1 MPVPG
6 GSKHYHGTQE
16 VTVNKEIGVTCRMG
30 QAGYLSD
37 GMMEMED
44 IYMMNIPE
52 IKVGIVAVSRDCFPE
67 SLSVNRR
74 KALVDAY
81 TKKYDAKNIYECP
94 VCIVE
99 SEIHMLQALEDVK
112 KAGCNALVV
121 YLGNFGPEISETL
134 LAKHFEG
141 PSMFIA
147 AAEESGSNLV
157 QGRGDAYCGMLNAS
171 YNLKLRNIRAY
182 IPEYP
187 VGTAEEC
194 ADMIEEFLPIARAA
208 VGLSGLKIISFGPR
222 PLNFLACNAPIK
234 QLYNLG
240 VEIEENS
247 ELDLFE
253 AFKNHAGDARITD
266 VVKDMEAELGKGNK
280 KPEILEK
287 LAQYELTLLDWIE
300 DHKGYRKY
308 VAIAGKCW
316 PAFQT
321 QFGFVPC
328 YVNSRLAGRGI
339 PVSCEVDIYGAL
351 SEFVGACV
359 SQDAVTLLDINNSV
373 PSDLYEADIKGKY
386 DYRLKE
392 TFMGFHC
399 GNTCSR
405 KLTACEMKYQLIMAR
420 SLPEEVTQG
429 TLEGDIA
436 PGDITFYRLQST
448 ADNILR
454 AYVAQGEVLPVATR
468 SFGSIGI
475 FAIPEMGRFYRHVL
489 IEKNFPHHGAVA
501 FGHFGKALYEVFKL
515 IGVDVEEIG
524 FNQPKGMLYKTEN
537 PFG

>member
-1 MPVPG
+1 MINMP
-6 GSKHYHGTQE
+6 E
-16 VTVNKEIGVTCRMG
+16 VKI
-30 QAGYLSD
+30 
-37 GMMEMED
+37 
-44 IYMMNIPE
+44 
-52 IKVGIVAVSRDCFPE
+52 GIVAVSRDCFPE

-74 KALVDAY
+74 KALTEAY
-81 TKKYDAKNIYECP
+81 KKKYDASNLYECP
-94 VCIVE
+94 ICIVE
-99 SEIHMLQALEDVK
+99 SELHMVQALEDVK

-134 LAKHFEG
+134 LAKHFDG

-147 AAEESGSNLV
+147 AAEESGNNLV
-157 QGRGDAYCGMLNAS
+157 QGRGDAYCGKLNAS
-171 YNLKLRNIRAY
+171 YNLKLRNIKTY

-194 ADMIEEFLPIARAA
+194 ADMIAEFVPIARA
-208 VGLSGLKIISFGPR
+208 VIGLSSLKIISFGPR

-253 AFKNHAGDARITD
+253 AFNRHAGDPRIPD
-266 VVKDMEAELGKGNK
+266 VVKDMEAELGTGNK

-287 LAQYELTLLDWIE
+287 LAQYELTLLDWI
-300 DHKGYRKY
+300 DGHRGYRKY

-328 YVNSRLAGRGI
+328 YVNSRLTGRGI

-351 SEFVGACV
+351 SEFIGTCV

-373 PSDLYEADIKGKY
+373 PADLYEEDIKGRY
-386 DYRLKE
+386 GYTQKE

-399 GNTCSR
+399 GNTNSG
-405 KLTACEMKYQLIMAR
+405 KLSFCEMKYQLIMAR
-420 SLPEEVTQG
+420 ALPEEVTQG
-429 TLEGDIA
+429 TLEGDII

-448 ADNILR
+448 ADNKLR
-454 AYVAQGEVLPVATR
+454 AYIAQGEVLPVATR
-468 SFGSIGI
+468 SFGAIGI
-475 FAIPEMGRFYRHVL
+475 FAIPQMGRFYRHVL

-501 FGHFGKALYEVFKL
+501 FGHYGKAIYEIFKF

-524 FNQPKGMLYKTEN
+524 FNQPAGMLYKTEN
-537 PFG
+537 PFA

>member
-1 MPVPG
+1 
-6 GSKHYHGTQE
+6 
-16 VTVNKEIGVTCRMG
+16 
-30 QAGYLSD
+30 
-37 GMMEMED
+37 
-44 IYMMNIPE
+44 MMNMPE
-52 IKVGIVAVSRDCFPE
+52 VKIGIVAVSRDCFPE

-74 KALVDAY
+74 KALVEAY
-81 TKKYDAKNIYECP
+81 KAKYDEANIYECP
-94 VCIVE
+94 ICIVE
-99 SEIHMLQALEDVK
+99 SEIHMVQALEDIK
-112 KAGCNALVV
+112 AAGCNALVV

-134 LAKHFEG
+134 LAKHFDG
-141 PSMFIA
+141 PAMFIA
-147 AAEESGSNLV
+147 AAEESGNNLI

-171 YNLKLRNIRAY
+171 YNLKLRNIKAY

-187 VGTAEEC
+187 VGTAQEC
-194 ADMIEEFLPIARAA
+194 ADMIEEFVPIARGII
-208 VGLSGLKIISFGPR
+208 GLSQLKIISFGPR
-222 PLNFLACNAPIK
+222 PLNFLACNATIK

-253 AFKNHAGDARITD
+253 AFNNHAGDARIPE
-266 VVKDMEAELGKGNK
+266 VVKDMESELGKGNK

-300 DHKGYRKY
+300 AHKGYRKY

-328 YVNSRLAGRGI
+328 FVNSRLAGRGI

-351 SEFVGACV
+351 SEFIGTCV
-359 SQDAVTLLDINNSV
+359 SKDAVTLLDINNSV
-373 PSDLYEADIKGKY
+373 PADLYQEDIKGNY
-386 DYRLKE
+386 DYAQKE

-399 GNTCSR
+399 GNTSSK
-405 KLTACEMKYQLIMAR
+405 KLSFCEMKYQLIMAR

-436 PGDITFYRLQST
+436 PGDITFFRLQST
-448 ADNILR
+448 ADNVLR
-454 AYVAQGEVLPVATR
+454 AYIAHGEVLPVATR

-475 FAIPEMGRFYRHVL
+475 FAIPEMNRFYRHVL

-501 FGHFGKALYEVFKL
+501 FGHFGKALYEIFKY

-537 PFG
+537 PFA

>member
-1 MPVPG
+1 MNNMP
-6 GSKHYHGTQE
+6 
-16 VTVNKEIGVTCRMG
+16 
-30 QAGYLSD
+30 
-37 GMMEMED
+37 
-44 IYMMNIPE
+44 
-52 IKVGIVAVSRDCFPE
+52 KVKIGIVAVSRDCFPE
-67 SLSVNRR
+67 SLSVSRR
-74 KALVDAY
+74 EALVKAY
-81 TKKYDAKNIYECP
+81 KEKYNEENIYECP
-94 VCIVE
+94 ICIVE
-99 SEIHMLQALEDVK
+99 SEIHMVQALEDVK

-134 LAKHFEG
+134 LAKHFDG
-141 PSMFIA
+141 PSMFVA
-147 AAEESGSNLV
+147 AAEESGDNLV

-171 YNLKLRNIRAY
+171 YNLKLRNIKAY

-187 VGTAEEC
+187 VGNAEEC
-194 ADMIEEFLPIARAA
+194 AEMIEEFVPIARAV
-208 VGLSGLKIISFGPR
+208 VGLSKLKIISFGPR

-253 AFKNHAGDARITD
+253 AFNKHADDPRIAD
-266 VVKDMEAELGKGNK
+266 VVKDMESELGEGNK
-280 KPEILEK
+280 KPEILAK
-287 LAQYELTLLDWIE
+287 LAQYELTLLDWVE
-300 DHKGYRKY
+300 EHKGYREY

-328 YVNSRLAGRGI
+328 YVNSRLTEMGI

-351 SEFVGACV
+351 SEFIGTCV
-359 SQDAVTLLDINNSV
+359 SEDVVTLLDINNTV
-373 PSDLYEADIKGKY
+373 PNDMYTDDIKGKF
-386 DYRLKE
+386 DYTQKD

-399 GNTCSR
+399 GNTSSK
-405 KLTACEMKYQLIMAR
+405 KLSFCAMKYQMIMAR
-420 SLPEEVTQG
+420 ALPEEVTQG
-429 TLEGDIA
+429 TLEGDIV

-448 ADNILR
+448 ADSKLR
-454 AYVAQGEVLPVATR
+454 AYIAHGEVLPVATR
-468 SFGSIGI
+468 SFGAIGI

-489 IEKNFPHHGAVA
+489 VEGNYPHHGAVA
-501 FGHFGKALYEVFKL
+501 FGHYGKVLYEVFKF

-537 PFG
+537 PFA